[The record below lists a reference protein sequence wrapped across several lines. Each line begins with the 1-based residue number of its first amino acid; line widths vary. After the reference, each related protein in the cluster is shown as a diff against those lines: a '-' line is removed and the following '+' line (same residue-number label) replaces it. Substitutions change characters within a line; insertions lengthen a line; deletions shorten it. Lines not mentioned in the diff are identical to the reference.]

1 MNSPSLASDS
11 TLPAAN
17 PGVRHLQALQRLRD
31 ETLLTLT
38 ALETAPRDGLKK
50 HFDALPTL
58 VKGPRQEFDKARSDA
73 KTGMALF
80 ALRRVLQM
88 NSLLLEN
95 LFPELKESG
104 SASLPPPRGQAHAG
118 SANRKGVVEVF
129 REKLKASGSSDAPA
143 MALGSLAAL
152 ERVLAEEVSGVA
164 AGPQRPEVLD
174 IILVEMEDS
183 ANGGAP
189 LRIKSWKQ
197 SLQKKESP
205 TVDAR
210 LLNAVFA
217 TAIVTAHEAMQAAGK
232 LGSDLVEK
240 SSRLRAVKPQ
250 IC

>member
-1 MNSPSLASDS
+1 
-11 TLPAAN
+11 
-17 PGVRHLQALQRLRD
+17 
-31 ETLLTLT
+31 
-38 ALETAPRDGLKK
+38 
-50 HFDALPTL
+50 
-58 VKGPRQEFDKARSDA
+58 
-73 KTGMALF
+73 
-80 ALRRVLQM
+80 
-88 NSLLLEN
+88 
-95 LFPELKESG
+95 
-104 SASLPPPRGQAHAG
+104 
-118 SANRKGVVEVF
+118 VEVF

-152 ERVLAEEVSGVA
+152 ERVLAEEVSGLA

-232 LGSDLVEK
+232 LGSSLTD
-240 SSRLRAVKPQ
+240 SQGDRN
-250 IC
+250 